1 MTPRVAIIADDLT
14 GALDTSTP
22 FVAAGMSVAVAVTI
36 EGVAEALVTR
46 PQVIAVN
53 TASRDMTPE
62 AAALAVAKAANMLAC
77 GGPPG
82 IVFKKVDSRLKGN
95 IGAETAALSEVLGR
109 AQVVVTPAVPDQAR
123 FVRGGAVGGRG
134 LGNPLP
140 IAPFF
145 AGLPLAADIRDAESD
160 GDLDR
165 IVAGISDW
173 RGTLLVGARGLG
185 GALAR
190 LLGDDG
196 AGGARCSLDPDA
208 TLFAFGSTDPITLAQ
223 IDALRP
229 LARIVEA
236 GDGHLHG
243 PPEAR
248 LPLVLHTSSER
259 ANPSTTVAQRFAEGV
274 ARTIAACRPSW
285 LVMGGGETTLA
296 ILRRLGVRVLHPIGE
311 AAPGLPAFDIALD
324 GGKLLHCITKSGGFG
339 SSDVLAGLLRA
350 GRRGH
355 GDQERTG

>member
-1 MTPRVAIIADDLT
+1 MNPRVAIVADDLT

-36 EGVAEALVTR
+36 EGVTEALVTR

-53 TASRDMTPE
+53 TASRDMAPE
-62 AAALAVAKAANMLAC
+62 AAALAVTSAAGMLAC

-95 IGAETAALSEVLGR
+95 IGAETAALAEALGFTR
-109 AQVVVTPAVPDQAR
+109 AVVAPAVPDQAR
-123 FVRGGAVGGRG
+123 FARGGAVVGRG

-145 AGLPLAADIRDAESD
+145 DGLPLAADIRDAESD

-165 IVAGISDW
+165 IVAGVSDW
-173 RGTLLVGARGLG
+173 NGTLIVGARGLG

-190 LLGDDG
+190 LLGDGG
-196 AGGARCSLDPDA
+196 AGEASCVLDPDA

-236 GDGHLHG
+236 RDGHLHG
-243 PPEAR
+243 PHEAP
-248 LPLVLHTSSER
+248 LPLVLHTSAER
-259 ANPSTTVAQRFAEGV
+259 ANPSTTVAQRFADDV
-274 ARTIAACRPSW
+274 ARTIATCRPSW

-296 ILRRLGVRVLHPIGE
+296 ILRRLGVGVLHPIGE
-311 AAPGLPAFDIALD
+311 AAPGLPAFDIALG
-324 GGKLLHCITKSGGFG
+324 GGKSLRCITKSGGFG
-339 SSDVLAGLLRA
+339 SRDVLVGLLQA